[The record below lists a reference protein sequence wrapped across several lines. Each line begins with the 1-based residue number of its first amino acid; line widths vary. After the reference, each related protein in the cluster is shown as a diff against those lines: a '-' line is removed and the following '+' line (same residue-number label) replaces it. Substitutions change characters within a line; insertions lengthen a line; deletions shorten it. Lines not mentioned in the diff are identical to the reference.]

1 MCKVI
6 YKDEYTNATGLIAE
20 CETLEK
26 KQNTSAKKL
35 ERHGKI
41 LI

>member
-26 KQNTSAKKL
+26 SRTHLQRS
-35 ERHGKI
+35 
-41 LI
+41 